1 MKLKYY
7 LRGLGIGIVV
17 TALIFMITSGKKEE
31 LSDAEIRER
40 AAQLGM
46 VDASSMTLSTL
57 VNAGQQTEETP
68 DKQDQETTL
77 SEMGDK
83 PVETEQETTSSEQKT
98 TSSEAESKSV
108 EAESES
114 KPSEEEIKPT
124 ESETAPTVPETTPS
138 EAESKPVATITI
150 GRGADSYSVSKDLEA
165 AGLIENA
172 REYDAYLCENG
183 YSKRISIG
191 TYEIPI
197 GTSQEEIAKIIT
209 GKR

>member
-57 VNAGQQTEETP
+57 VNAGQQTEETT
-68 DKQDQETTL
+68 DKQDQETA
-77 SEMGDK
+77 
-83 PVETEQETTSSEQKT
+83 
-98 TSSEAESKSV
+98 SSEADNKSV
-108 EAESES
+108 EAES
-114 KPSEEEIKPT
+114 
-124 ESETAPTVPETTPS
+124 
-138 EAESKPVATITI
+138 ESKPVATITI

-172 REYDAYLCENG
+172 REYDAYLCEYG

>member
-17 TALIFMITSGKKEE
+17 TAFVFMITSGKKEA

-40 AAQLGM
+40 AAKLGM

-68 DKQDQETTL
+68 DKQ
-77 SEMGDK
+77 
-83 PVETEQETTSSEQKT
+83 EQETNSEETKTAEEVAKPEETEATSQEGENQSAET
-98 TSSEAESKSV
+98 EA
-108 EAESES
+108 ES
-114 KPSEEEIKPT
+114 KPSEAETKPI
-124 ESETAPTVPETTPS
+124 P
-138 EAESKPVATITI
+138 TITI
-150 GRGADSYSVSKDLEA
+150 GKGADSYSVSKDLEA

>member
-7 LRGLGIGIVV
+7 LRGLGIGIAV
-17 TALIFMITSGKKEE
+17 TAFVFMITSGKKEA
-31 LSDAEIRER
+31 LSAAEIRER
-40 AAQLGM
+40 AAKLGM
-46 VDASSMTLSTL
+46 VGASSMTLSTL
-57 VNAGQQTEETP
+57 VNAGQQMDATSPEGENQP
-68 DKQDQETTL
+68 A
-77 SEMGDK
+77 
-83 PVETEQETTSSEQKT
+83 ETE
-98 TSSEAESKSV
+98 A
-108 EAESES
+108 ES
-114 KPSEEEIKPT
+114 KPSEKETNSMEKETNSMEKETNST
-124 ESETAPTVPETTPS
+124 ESENTPTVPETTPS
-138 EAESKPVATITI
+138 EAETKPVPTITI
-150 GRGADSYSVSKDLEA
+150 GKGADSYSVSKDLEA

>member
-57 VNAGQQTEETP
+57 VNAGQQTDATSPEGENQPAET
-68 DKQDQETTL
+68 
-77 SEMGDK
+77 
-83 PVETEQETTSSEQKT
+83 
-98 TSSEAESKSV
+98 EAESKP
-108 EAESES
+108 AEKETNSMEKETNS
-114 KPSEEEIKPT
+114 T
-124 ESETAPTVPETTPS
+124 ESENTPTVPETTPS
-138 EAESKPVATITI
+138 EAETKPVPTITI
-150 GRGADSYSVSKDLEA
+150 GKGADSYSVSKDLEA

-172 REYDAYLCENG
+172 REYDTYLCENG

>member
-57 VNAGQQTEETP
+57 VNAGHQTEETT

-83 PVETEQETTSSEQKT
+83 PVETEQETTSSEQET
-98 TSSEAESKSV
+98 TSSEAEDKSV
-108 EAESES
+108 EAES
-114 KPSEEEIKPT
+114 
-124 ESETAPTVPETTPS
+124 
-138 EAESKPVATITI
+138 ESKPVATITI

-197 GTSQEEIAKIIT
+197 GTGQEEIAKIIT

>member
-17 TALIFMITSGKKEE
+17 TAFVFMITSGKKEA

-40 AAQLGM
+40 AANLGM

-57 VNAGQQTEETP
+57 VNAGQQTDATSPEGENQP
-68 DKQDQETTL
+68 A
-77 SEMGDK
+77 
-83 PVETEQETTSSEQKT
+83 ETE
-98 TSSEAESKSV
+98 A
-108 EAESES
+108 ES
-114 KPSEEEIKPT
+114 KPSEKETNSMEKETNSTEKETSSTEKETNST
-124 ESETAPTVPETTPS
+124 ESENTPTVPETTPS
-138 EAESKPVATITI
+138 EAETKPIPTITI
-150 GRGADSYSVSKDLEA
+150 GKGADSYSVSKDLEA